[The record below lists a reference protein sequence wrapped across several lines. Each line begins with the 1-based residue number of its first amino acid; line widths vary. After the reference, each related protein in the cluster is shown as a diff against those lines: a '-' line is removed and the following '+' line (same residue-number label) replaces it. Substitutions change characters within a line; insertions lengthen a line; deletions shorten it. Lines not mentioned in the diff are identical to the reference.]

1 MNRKHNSALCC
12 VPNYVLSSEFHF
24 ILMYKIVLCL
34 CGKNNYFRFWY
45 FHFTATE
52 SRYQKRVY
60 FPIIRWVVVSCCV
73 TPVVY
78 PDRKKKN
85 NRSFCH
91 FFFVVVE
98 LKWQDIRRTQSTP
111 LLYVRLA
118 QPLDNE
124 MKLYRHTAH
133 TERESFGSWNHK
145 PWKINRSEET
155 HRTHTHMTNYHN
167 CISRL
172 DI

>member
-1 MNRKHNSALCC
+1 VWEEQLFSILILPLYRNRVSISKTSIFPYYSLGCRQLLRDSRR
-12 VPNYVLSSEFHF
+12 LS
-24 ILMYKIVLCL
+24 
-34 CGKNNYFRFWY
+34 R
-45 FHFTATE
+45 
-52 SRYQKRVY
+52 QK
-60 FPIIRWVVVSCCV
+60 
-73 TPVVY
+73 
-78 PDRKKKN
+78 KKKN

-124 MKLYRHTAH
+124 MKLYRHTAQ
-133 TERESFGSWNHK
+133 TERESFLDRGTINIEKLIDQKK
-145 PWKINRSEET
+145 PTE
-155 HRTHTHMTNYHN
+155 HTHMTNYHN